1 MSREVELKAD
11 VSEKSLKQMLER
23 FKAEAWN
30 ALINA
35 SAISVDEAAQIAEE
49 EARRVV
55 ASYPFKGDTT
65 GSLPTVSRTQ
75 TVYKGESCEAEI
87 RLNGEEAVFFEFGA
101 GQYYN
106 VPVGSSEHPRAAET
120 GFTIGSYPGQTHAGD
135 DEWYLP
141 DGMKTHSGLRYTHG
155 TMAVMPLH
163 TAKMAV
169 VNKLKGNE

>member
-49 EARRVV
+49 EARRVG

-75 TVYKGESCEAEI
+75 TVYKGESCEAEV
-87 RLNGEEAVFFEFGA
+87 RLNGEDAVFFEFGA
-101 GQYYN
+101 GKYYN
-106 VPVGSSEHPRAAET
+106 GPVGSSKHPKAVET

-135 DEWYLP
+135 DYWYLP
-141 DGMKTHSGLRYTHG
+141 KEAKKRSGKDYTHG
-155 TMAVMPLH
+155 TKAVMPLH

-169 VNKLKGNE
+169 VNKLKGTE

>member
-49 EARRVV
+49 AARQVV
-55 ASYPFKGDTT
+55 DEYPHMDDLT

-75 TVYKGESCEAEI
+75 TVYKGDTCEAEV
-87 RLNGEEAVFFEFGA
+87 RLNGEDAVFFEFGA
-101 GQYYN
+101 GKYYN
-106 VPVGSSEHPRAAET
+106 GPVGSSKHPKAVET

-135 DEWYLP
+135 DYWYLP
-141 DGMKTHSGLRYTHG
+141 KEAKNRSGKNYTHG
-155 TMAVMPLH
+155 TEAVMPLH

>member
-35 SAISVDEAAQIAEE
+35 SAISVDEAAKIAEE
-49 EARRVV
+49 EARKVV
-55 ASYPFKGDTT
+55 DEYPYMDDLT
-65 GSLPTVSRTQ
+65 GNLPTVSRTE
-75 TVYKGESCEAEI
+75 TVYKGDTCEAEV
-87 RLNGEEAVFFEFGA
+87 RLNGEDAVFFEFGA

-106 VPVGSSEHPRAAET
+106 VPVGSSEHPRATET

-135 DEWYLP
+135 DYWYLP
-141 DGMKTHSGLRYTHG
+141 KEAKKRSGKDYTHG
-155 TMAVMPLH
+155 TKAVMPLH